1 MDLLLLA
8 ALVAVGVWLYR
19 RAPAGRRPRRH
30 GGPPRRPGRRGAS
43 PARRR
48 PAAGGRRPAGRI
60 PRPRHHP
67 NPTGDAGSSA
77 AARAAHLRRTAR
89 GGLGRQALAAL
100 GVPDAAGDRQRAQ
113 AARWEAGAAGEQA
126 TAGILRQL
134 PAGWTVMHDRALP
147 RGRANVDHLLIGPDA
162 RVWMPDS
169 KWWSA
174 RAGTVHARRAR
185 LYRGSEDWTDRVL
198 DSVGHEA
205 REVSHALGGV
215 TVTPLIV
222 VHGAP
227 VAGGGITVRGI
238 RIISASALLAE
249 LRAGTTTPAPPAARQ
264 LADRARAAL
273 PPYQERTR

>member
-1 MDLLLLA
+1 MDLLLA

-19 RAPAGRRPRRH
+19 RAPAGRRPRRR

-43 PARRR
+43 PVRRR
-48 PAAGGRRPAGRI
+48 TAAGGRRPAGRV
-60 PRPRHHP
+60 PGPRHRP

-77 AARAAHLRRTAR
+77 AARAAHLRRSAR

-113 AARWEAGAAGEQA
+113 AARWEAGAAGERA

-134 PAGWTVMHDRALP
+134 PAGWTVLHDRALP
-147 RGRANVDHLLIGPDA
+147 RGRANVDHLVISPCA

-169 KWWSA
+169 KRWSA
-174 RAGTVHARRAR
+174 RTGTVHARRGR
-185 LYRGSEDWTDRVL
+185 LYRGSEDWTRAL
-198 DSVGHEA
+198 DSVEYEA
-205 REVSHALGGV
+205 REVSRALGGV
-215 TVTPLIV
+215 TVTPVIV

-227 VAGGGITVRGI
+227 VAGGGITVRGV
-238 RIISASALLAE
+238 RIIPTAGLLAE

-273 PPYQERTR
+273 PSYQERNR